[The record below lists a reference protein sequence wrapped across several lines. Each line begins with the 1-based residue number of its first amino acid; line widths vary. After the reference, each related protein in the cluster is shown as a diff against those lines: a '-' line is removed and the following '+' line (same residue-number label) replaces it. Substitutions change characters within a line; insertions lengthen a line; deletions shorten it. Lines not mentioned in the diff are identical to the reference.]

1 MSRCVP
7 GLVLGHSVTLTRTN
21 GKSRE
26 QTPLGQ
32 MSQSISSLL
41 SSREQGFV
49 DVTTDLCC
57 HENKLLLIVQQKSS
71 IEIPSPFYRG
81 ISIYTL
87 QGLKRIS

>member
-41 SSREQGFV
+41 SSREQTFV
-49 DVTTDLCC
+49 DSATKIK
-57 HENKLLLIVQQKSS
+57 H
-71 IEIPSPFYRG
+71 
-81 ISIYTL
+81 
-87 QGLKRIS
+87 